1 MTKTNAEVAT
11 KVRVD
16 LELEKRSLVESLKT
30 LIIDEPVKFTD
41 KPIKFTNSK
50 HKLKINQS
58 SRRTKLWVE
67 KMEV

>member
-1 MTKTNAEVAT
+1 MPNLKTTEEVAT

-30 LIIDEPVKFTD
+30 LIIDESVKFTD

-58 SRRTKLWVE
+58 SRRTKL
-67 KMEV
+67 